1 MAPISHI
8 SSEVENLRNMDLYL
22 QATAGRTKV
31 LQNKTMNSQ
40 QYLQV
45 RKFLTIPLLLLG
57 FFFVSVC

>member
-8 SSEVENLRNMDLYL
+8 SSEVENLRNMDLCL

-31 LQNKTMNSQ
+31 LQNKTFNSQ

-45 RKFLTIPLLLLG
+45 KKFLTIPLLI
-57 FFFVSVC
+57 FFFCLFVSF